1 MEVIKKDTVSELV
14 SVIKSLESKVVSL
27 EERVQSSKHDYSE
40 LLETLTP
47 LLHDL
52 QNRSEGH
59 SEARKNQMRFNHIMV
74 LLNATGFI
82 KSAYSTYGKQ
92 DSEIGRVLELITG
105 FSQEEFRQSISKGE
119 KGEIDISPIDRN
131 SADTPEQ
138 QMVDHLRQFGCK
150 ITADKVDELW
160 GPHR

>member
-14 SVIKSLESKVVSL
+14 SVIKSLEAKVVSL
-27 EERVQSSKHDYSE
+27 EERVQSSKNNYSE
-40 LLETLTP
+40 LIETLTP

-59 SEARKNQMRFNHIMV
+59 SEARKNQMRFNHVMV

-82 KSAYSTYGKQ
+82 KSAYATYGKQ

-119 KGEIDISPIDRN
+119 IDISPIDRN

-138 QMVDHLRQFGCK
+138 QMVDHLRQFKCK
-150 ITADKVDELW
+150 ITADKVDKLW
-160 GPHR
+160 GSHR

>member
-1 MEVIKKDTVSELV
+1 MKANKKGEVSELV

-27 EERVQSSKHDYSE
+27 EAQIQSSKHDYSE
-40 LLETLTP
+40 LLETLKP
-47 LLHDL
+47 LLQDL
-52 QNRSEGH
+52 QDRSEGH
-59 SEARKNQMRFNHIMV
+59 SDARKNQMRSNHVMV

-82 KSAYSTYGKQ
+82 KSACATYGGQ
-92 DSEIGRVLELITG
+92 QNSEIGRILELITG
-105 FSQEEFRQSISKGE
+105 YSKEEFRKALS

-138 QMVDHLRQFGCK
+138 QMVDHLRQFKCK